1 MNFICLLFYFFMWLI
16 EHLQLHVWLVLYLE
30 GGQVDGEVGSLG
42 VSSCSEHGTLIL
54 TGGR

>member
-1 MNFICLLFYFFMWLI
+1 MWLI